1 MNKSTGGDMDEIMQL
16 REAVEGMESRHD
28 ALMERLIDAMRKQAD
43 NSSNSTI
50 TFNAGGIG
58 VWLAA
63 SACAVMLGVNMVLIV
78 ILADHSRK
86 IDDMGHYLNAIYMV
100 APQLKQKEE

>member
-1 MNKSTGGDMDEIMQL
+1 MGGDIQEL
-16 REAVEGMESRHD
+16 RKAVEGIESRHD
-28 ALMERLIDAMRKQAD
+28 ALMQRLIEVMEKRRD
-43 NSSNSTI
+43 NSNQSTI
-50 TFNAGGIG
+50 TFNAGGVG

-86 IDDMGHYLNAIYMV
+86 IDDMGHYLNSIYMM
-100 APQLKQKEE
+100 APQLKPKDE

>member
-1 MNKSTGGDMDEIMQL
+1 MSKSTGGDMDEIRQL
-16 REAVEGMESRHD
+16 REAVESMESRHD

-50 TFNAGGIG
+50 TFNAGGVG

-86 IDDMGHYLNAIYMV
+86 IDDMGHYLNSIYMM
-100 APQLKQKEE
+100 APQLKPKDE

>member
-1 MNKSTGGDMDEIMQL
+1 MDEIRQL

-50 TFNAGGIG
+50 TFNAGGVG
-58 VWLAA
+58 VWIAT
-63 SACAVMLGVNMVLIV
+63 SACAVMLAVNMVLAALYV
-78 ILADHSRK
+78 VHDRK
-86 IDDMGHYLNAIYMV
+86 IDGLQDYIHAIYMM
-100 APQLKQKEE
+100 APQLKPKDE